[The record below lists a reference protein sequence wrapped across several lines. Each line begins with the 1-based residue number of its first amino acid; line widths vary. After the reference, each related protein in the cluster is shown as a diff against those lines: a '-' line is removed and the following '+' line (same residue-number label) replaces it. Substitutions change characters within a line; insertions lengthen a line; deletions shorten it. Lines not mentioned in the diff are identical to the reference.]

1 MTKDKIYNTPHDTL
15 GRFQFDERVVNVFS
29 DMIERSVPG
38 YRLMLDMIAVIS
50 QHYTQPNTHCY
61 DLGCSL
67 GASTASILS
76 SANPNVL
83 GVHGIDN
90 SAAMVEKCQTLLAE
104 FEQSS
109 PSHTRKIPAFDIQCA
124 DILDTQF
131 LPSSLVTLNFTLQ
144 FIAQEKRKKLL
155 GDIQSAMV
163 EGGALVLSEKIV
175 LEPSESDQRLFDLHH
190 DFKRAKGY
198 SDLEIAQ
205 KRAALEDV
213 LVPETIDTHLQRLRD
228 AGFSSA
234 DVWFQCFN
242 FVSILA
248 VK

>member
-1 MTKDKIYNTPHDTL
+1 MSKDTIYDTPQDSL
-15 GRFQFDERVVNVFS
+15 NRFQFDERVVNVFS

-50 QHYTQPNTHCY
+50 QHYSQPNTHCY

-76 SANPNVL
+76 SANPSVI

-90 SAAMVEKCQTLLAE
+90 SEAMVAKCKTLLSE
-104 FEQSS
+104 FEQTSAS
-109 PSHTRKIPAFDIQCA
+109 NTRKIPPFDIECA
-124 DILDTQF
+124 DILDTTFQ
-131 LPSSLVTLNFTLQ
+131 PCSLVTLNFTLQ
-144 FIAQEKRKKLL
+144 FIAQEKRMALL
-155 GDIQSAMV
+155 SDIQSAMV

-175 LEPSESDQRLFDLHH
+175 IEPSESDQRLFDLHH

-205 KRAALEDV
+205 KRSALENV
-213 LVPETIDTHLQRLRD
+213 LVPETIEVHLQRLRN

-248 VK
+248 IK